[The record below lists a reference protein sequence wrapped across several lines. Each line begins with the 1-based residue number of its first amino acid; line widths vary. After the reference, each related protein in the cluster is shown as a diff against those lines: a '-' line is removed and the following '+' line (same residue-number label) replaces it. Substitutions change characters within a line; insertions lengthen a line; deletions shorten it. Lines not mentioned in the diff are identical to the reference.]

1 MENTNTAV
9 SNDNEQKIVAE
20 IINDMVEEYNI
31 SKNYSAEQWTEN
43 VDPDLP
49 PNYDPTNPN
58 NTTNQYSTEGLNYNQ
73 VDINSANSSGSGL
86 LVPQS
91 RPLPQFKL
99 FRIIGSYRKGVLQF
113 VVEELRRLGFRLAH
127 PSVPFEQ
134 IHVFWSRSFTPH
146 LPSLRSHQKVNFL
159 PAMAEVCR
167 KDFLNSKLSS
177 LHSFPK
183 SKLFFVQ
190 TVFVVYRNNSF
201 PI

>member
-1 MENTNTAV
+1 MENTNPTV
-9 SNDNEQKIVAE
+9 SNDDEQKIVTE

-31 SKNYSAEQWTEN
+31 SKNNSTGQLTEN

-49 PNYDPTNPN
+49 PPYDPTGPYNAN
-58 NTTNQYSTEGLNYNQ
+58 NHYSSDGLHSNQ
-73 VDINSANSSGSGL
+73 VDINSANSTGSGL
-86 LVPQS
+86 LVPQN

-146 LPSLRSHQKVNFL
+146 LTNLRSHQKVNFL
-159 PAMAEVCR
+159 PAMAEICR
-167 KDFLNSKLSS
+167 KDFLNSKLA
-177 LHSFPK
+177 
-183 SKLFFVQ
+183 
-190 TVFVVYRNNSF
+190 
-201 PI
+201 I